1 MVTLEMIMPLERER
15 TWIMSHGQI
24 FGLGGVMWK
33 EDEEPLPWRLQQ
45 EMTGEASAVVNN
57 AATTGVKGFV
67 L

>member
-1 MVTLEMIMPLERER
+1 MEMIMPLERDR
-15 TWIMSHGQI
+15 RWIMSHEKI
-24 FGLGGVMWK
+24 FGLGGVMRK

-57 AATTGVKGFV
+57 AAMTGVKGFV

>member
-1 MVTLEMIMPLERER
+1 
-15 TWIMSHGQI
+15 MSHGQI
-24 FGLGGVMWK
+24 FGLGGVMRK

-45 EMTGEASAVVNN
+45 EMTGKASAVVNN